1 MSATQ
6 RVSELPNENLLI
18 VNCSAELAGRKNVI
32 TNHIQ
37 SAKHQAGKSRLVS
50 KEAKEKDIAE
60 VLIATGQQR
69 HPVRE
74 TLPLDHRIYR
84 VKVVKTF
91 IRAAVPLSKLEIF
104 RELLQENAYR
114 LTDCRHMSD
123 LVPLVLSQE
132 VAQIEEIADR
142 PISDGTTRLGEAMA
156 VVLRFVDSDFCIQQ
170 RLVRMQLLEKS
181 MTREEIAHEL
191 ISTLSVQYSI
201 KPDLL
206 LTAMH
211 DRAST
216 NNVALR
222 TLKVVYPTVVD
233 VGCISHTL
241 DLVGEKFTTPH
252 LNEFSTQAVIRS
264 ITSNATQPQQLMEYA
279 AACVQPGLQ
288 YFADCKA
295 NSMKGPSA
303 CFKSARLVSPTKI
316 EEMKPSTS
324 EVDTLVAFPF
334 LSGGLDALK
343 TELPAYLA
351 AVEDI

>member
-132 VAQIEEIADR
+132 VAQIKEEIADR
-142 PISDGTTRLGEAMA
+142 PVSVVFDGTTRLGEAMA
-156 VVLRFVDSDFCIQQ
+156 VVLRFVDSDFCMQQ

-181 MTREEIAHEL
+181 VTREEIGREL
-191 ISTLSVQYSI
+191 INTLSVQYSV

-206 LTAMH
+206 LAAMH

-216 NNVALR
+216 NDVALR

-241 DLVGEKFTTPH
+241 YLVGEEFTTPH
-252 LNEFSTQAVIRS
+252 LNGFSTWWVS
-264 ITSNATQPQQLMEYA
+264 LFS
-279 AACVQPGLQ
+279 
-288 YFADCKA
+288 
-295 NSMKGPSA
+295 PSP
-303 CFKSARLVSPTKI
+303 KARLLWKVQTGWPMPGYSPTRWWSKWELIKRVMELFGDI
-316 EEMKPSTS
+316 ES
-324 EVDTLVAFPF
+324 F
-334 LSGGLDALK
+334 LRTNEDLAPATRGKLLGYFNDMQKYVYELK
-343 TELPAYLA
+343 WQWLLM
-351 AVEDI
+351 

>member
-1 MSATQ
+1 
-6 RVSELPNENLLI
+6 
-18 VNCSAELAGRKNVI
+18 
-32 TNHIQ
+32 
-37 SAKHQAGKSRLVS
+37 
-50 KEAKEKDIAE
+50 
-60 VLIATGQQR
+60 
-69 HPVRE
+69 
-74 TLPLDHRIYR
+74 
-84 VKVVKTF
+84 
-91 IRAAVPLSKLEIF
+91 
-104 RELLQENAYR
+104 
-114 LTDCRHMSD
+114 
-123 LVPLVLSQE
+123 
-132 VAQIEEIADR
+132 
-142 PISDGTTRLGEAMA
+142 MA

-191 ISTLSVQYSI
+191 INTLSVQYSV

-222 TLKVVYPTVVD
+222 TLKVVYPKVVD

-252 LNEFSTQAVIRS
+252 LNEFSAQAVIRS
-264 ITSNATQPQQLMEYA
+264 ITSNATQQQQLMEYA

-343 TELPAYLA
+343 TEIPAYLA
-351 AVEDI
+351 AVEDIWPDYDPL